1 MSTDQKDKRYQD
13 KFKLKMLEMKEENKK
28 TLFMVNLISTIVTV
42 GLVIGTLIIL
52 NKEPMV
58 CEGYQLK
65 LTLWL
70 MLGMHATN
78 ILEQVCSMTG
88 LDRICCGCICII
100 GFFFYEI
107 AVLVYM
113 QTVFYTSGSCQ
124 EEHPMKYWWLLFN
137 IIVYF
142 FFLMITIYFHCRS
155 ICASIS
161 KEEVEKEVKE
171 DEKEFHNHTKDG
183 NTMN

>member
-78 ILEQVCSMTG
+78 IIEGAC
-88 LDRICCGCICII
+88 
-100 GFFFYEI
+100 
-107 AVLVYM
+107 
-113 QTVFYTSGSCQ
+113 
-124 EEHPMKYWWLLFN
+124 
-137 IIVYF
+137 
-142 FFLMITIYFHCRS
+142 
-155 ICASIS
+155 
-161 KEEVEKEVKE
+161 
-171 DEKEFHNHTKDG
+171 
-183 NTMN
+183 